1 MVCSTCGLQRRYDV
15 DKMLQRIEDQ
25 PMPSLLLKIA
35 KAEGCERVDNVY
47 SDRCQLH
54 FDVGS

>member
-1 MVCSTCGLQRRYDV
+1 
-15 DKMLQRIEDQ
+15 
-25 PMPSLLLKIA
+25 MPSLLLKIA

-54 FDVGS
+54 YT